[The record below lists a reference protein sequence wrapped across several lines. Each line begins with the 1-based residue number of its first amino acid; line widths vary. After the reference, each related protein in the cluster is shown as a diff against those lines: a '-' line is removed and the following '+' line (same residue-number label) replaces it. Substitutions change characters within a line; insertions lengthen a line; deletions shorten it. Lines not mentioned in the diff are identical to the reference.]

1 MVLDILAA
9 IGLKETGKYV
19 AKDVLLPLLQG
30 SLEDYAKDFFKGCI
44 ADAAGL
50 ASQAPVQKAL
60 GEALKAF
67 VELVEEELKFQG
79 CSGAEIRD
87 FYEIPLREFMK
98 DKDVKATLG
107 KAFEP
112 DCRAIDA
119 EMLALRWDTLELRPL
134 PEEFDWPQI
143 GKQYVRAV
151 KGILRSSDELR
162 DLLKLHN
169 QEAMR
174 QGIEELVGIPP
185 DFDLQKYQETLREQY
200 GNLKLESLDTSA
212 YAYND
217 LKLWRMFIPQDVRT
231 CQEFNPKVYE
241 IPKEKLKELQ
251 QRGELDAEALEAA
264 QIEAYRQTYVEQPI
278 QNVLE
283 VVGRTAG
290 VGQRSRPVADC
301 AVVLGDPG
309 SGKSTLLQYVALQW
323 AEQPIRDLKEL
334 TQRPLPLLIELRK
347 YARDRN
353 DQKCSSMVE
362 YLHQGDIACRLNQ
375 QRLHEVLL
383 AGDAIALFD
392 GIDEVFDP
400 NLRDV
405 VVTDIHRFT
414 NDYPPVQVVV
424 TSRWLGYK
432 AQTLRDAGFQHYML
446 QDLTDEQI
454 AEFIARWHDQT
465 FPEGADKVR
474 KRERLHKA
482 IRESKA
488 IRELAGN
495 PLLLTMMAI
504 LNRNQELPRDRPEL
518 YNQASRVLLHQWDV
532 ERNLIEQKLDP
543 VTIDYRDKQAMLRKV
558 AYHMQ
563 SGEAGLAGNIIS
575 AQDLEAILTD
585 YLKAIDVD
593 QPRDVARRMIQQ
605 LRTRNFILCY
615 LGADNYAFVHRTF
628 LEFFAA
634 WAFVWEFKETQ
645 TITFE
650 KLRDQTF
657 GAHWQEESWQ
667 EVLRLIAGMIEAKF
681 VGSLTTLLLD
691 QKVDKVA
698 FSNGGSLE
706 REGLS
711 NLLLA
716 ANCLSEVRN
725 RKELTTQA
733 DQLFQRL
740 KAEVEDQYP
749 YNLDRNASDAVV
761 GAAVSAWREH
771 INLLPLLKS
780 WIRVNPDSYIPEA
793 VVAAIAQNWFTA
805 SDTLPWLKTR
815 AQSDENYAVRMAA
828 VQELAKGFKDDPETL
843 LILKTRAQSD
853 ENYDVRMA
861 AVQELAKGF
870 KDDPETLPW
879 LKTRA
884 QSDEN
889 YAVRR
894 AAVQELAKGFKDDPE
909 TLPWLKTRAQSD
921 ENYAVRRAAVQE
933 LAKGFK
939 DDPET
944 LPWLKTRAQ
953 SDENYAV
960 RRAAVQELAKGFKD
974 DPETLPIL
982 KTRAQSDENYA
993 VRMAAVQELAKGFKD
1008 DPETLLIL
1016 KTRAQ
1021 SDENYAVRRAA
1032 VQELAKGFKDDPET
1046 LPWLKTRAQSDEN
1059 YAVRRAAVQEL
1070 AKGFN
1075 DDPETL
1081 LILKTRAQSDED
1093 NAVRM
1098 AAVQEL
1104 AKGFK
1109 DDLNLFELWCD
1120 RALNDP
1126 FEREYEW
1133 DDNPRQTALNV
1144 LVQQHPGHPK
1154 TLELLQDRAQNDN
1167 DVQLREWAA
1176 EQLEKLKMQN

>member
-9 IGLKETGKYV
+9 IWLKETGKYV

-67 VELVEEELKFQG
+67 VELVEEELEFQG

-87 FYEIPLREFMK
+87 FYEVPLREFMK

-112 DCRAIDA
+112 DCRTIDA
-119 EMLALRWDTLELRPL
+119 EVLALRWDALELRPL

-151 KGILRSSDELR
+151 KCILRSSDELR

-169 QEAMR
+169 QEAM
-174 QGIEELVGIPP
+174 LVVIPT
-185 DFDLQKYQETLREQY
+185 DFDLRKYQETLREQY

-264 QIEAYRQTYVEQPI
+264 QIETYRQTYVEQPI

-283 VVGRTAG
+283 VLGLTAG
-290 VGQRSRPVADC
+290 MGQRSRPVADC

-323 AEQPIRDLKEL
+323 AEQPIRDRAEL
-334 TQRPLPLLIELRK
+334 AQRPLPVLIELRK

-405 VVTDIHRFT
+405 VVTDILRFT
-414 NDYPPVQVVV
+414 NDYPQVQVVV

-454 AEFIARWHDQT
+454 TEFIGRWHDLT
-465 FPEGADKVR
+465 FLEGADKVR

-645 TITFE
+645 SITFE
-650 KLRDQTF
+650 ELRDQTF

-681 VGSLTTLLLD
+681 VGSLITLLLD
-691 QKVDKVA
+691 QKVDKAA
-698 FSNGGSLE
+698 FYDGNSLE
-706 REGLS
+706 RDGLS

-733 DQLFQRL
+733 SQLFQRL

-749 YNLDRNASDAVV
+749 YNLDQNASDAVV
-761 GAAVSAWREH
+761 GAVVSAWREH
-771 INLLPLLKS
+771 IDLLPLLKS
-780 WIRVNPDSYIPEA
+780 WLRVNPSSYIPDA
-793 VVAAIAQNWFTA
+793 AVAAIAQNWFTA
-805 SDTLPWLKTR
+805 SDTLPWLKAR
-815 AQSDENYAVRMAA
+815 AQEDDSWAVR
-828 VQELAKGFKDDPETL
+828 
-843 LILKTRAQSD
+843 S
-853 ENYDVRMA
+853 
-861 AVQELAKGF
+861 
-870 KDDPETLPW
+870 
-879 LKTRA
+879 
-884 QSDEN
+884 
-889 YAVRR
+889 
-894 AAVQELAKGFKDDPE
+894 
-909 TLPWLKTRAQSD
+909 
-921 ENYAVRRAAVQE
+921 
-933 LAKGFK
+933 
-939 DDPET
+939 
-944 LPWLKTRAQ
+944 
-953 SDENYAV
+953 
-960 RRAAVQELAKGFKD
+960 AAVQELAKGFKD

-982 KTRAQSDENYA
+982 KARAQEDEDGA
-993 VRMAAVQELAKGFKD
+993 VRRVAVQALAKGWKD
-1008 DPETLLIL
+1008 D
-1016 KTRAQ
+1016 Q
-1021 SDENYAVRRAA
+1021 
-1032 VQELAKGFKDDPET
+1032 
-1046 LPWLKTRAQSDEN
+1046 
-1059 YAVRRAAVQEL
+1059 
-1070 AKGFN
+1070 
-1075 DDPETL
+1075 
-1081 LILKTRAQSDED
+1081 
-1093 NAVRM
+1093 
-1098 AAVQEL
+1098 
-1104 AKGFK
+1104 
-1109 DDLNLFELWCD
+1109 NLFELWCD

-1126 FEREYEW
+1126 FEREYNW
-1133 DDNPRQTALNV
+1133 QDNPRQVALRV
-1144 LVQQHPGHPK
+1144 LVQQYPDHPK
-1154 TLELLQDRAQNDN
+1154 TLELLRDRAQNDN
-1167 DVQLREWAA
+1167 DKQLREWAA
-1176 EQLEKLKMQN
+1176 KQLEKLKMQN

>member
-44 ADAAGL
+44 ADTAGL

-60 GEALKAF
+60 AEALKAF
-67 VELVEEELKFQG
+67 VELIEAELEFQG

-87 FYEIPLREFMK
+87 FYEIPLREFMR

-107 KAFEP
+107 QAFEP
-112 DCRAIDA
+112 DCRTIEA
-119 EMLALRWDTLELRPL
+119 EVLALRWQALDLRPL

-174 QGIEELVGIPP
+174 QGIEALVGIPT

-290 VGQRSRPVADC
+290 MGQRSRPVVDY

-323 AEQPIRDLKEL
+323 AEQPVRDLKEL
-334 TQRPLPLLIELRK
+334 AQRPLPLLIELRK
-347 YARDRN
+347 YARDRH
-353 DQKCSSMVE
+353 DKKCSSIVE
-362 YLHQGDIACRLNQ
+362 YLDKGDIACRLNQ

-383 AGDAIALFD
+383 AGDAVALFD

-400 NLRDV
+400 NLRHV

-414 NDYPPVQVVV
+414 NDYPQVQVVV

-575 AQDLEAILTD
+575 AQDLETILTD
-585 YLKAIDVD
+585 FLKSIDID
-593 QPRDVARRMIQQ
+593 KPREVARLMIRQ
-605 LRTRNFILCY
+605 LRERNFILCY
-615 LGADNYAFVHRTF
+615 LGADTYAFVHRTF

-645 TITFE
+645 TLSFE
-650 KLRDQTF
+650 ALLDQAF
-657 GAHWQEESWQ
+657 KVHWHDEDWH
-667 EVLRLIAGMIEAKF
+667 EVLRLISGMIDQTFSGRIIDFLLCQDGESSYTQNETRFANLFLAADCYYESRIASLNSDDAEKILKSLIALIPYSTISRNEETGTTTTDYGI
-681 VGSLTTLLLD
+681 GSKAVSYIGKLFHEEPDSFDYL
-691 QKVDKVA
+691 K
-698 FSNGGSLE
+698 S
-706 REGLS
+706 
-711 NLLLA
+711 LLA
-716 ANCLSEVRN
+716 
-725 RKELTTQA
+725 
-733 DQLFQRL
+733 
-740 KAEVEDQYP
+740 
-749 YNLDRNASDAVV
+749 SDSSDFTSLAVV
-761 GAAVSAWREH
+761 NSITENYRDHPQALLWLKEVAETKEMRLNYRVAPLAVSA
-771 INLLPLLKS
+771 
-780 WIRVNPDSYIPEA
+780 
-793 VVAAIAQNWFTA
+793 IARCWTNE
-805 SDTLPWLKTR
+805 SDTLNWLKDI
-815 AQSDENYAVRMAA
+815 AQSTVWQSVSIMAVQEIGNIYNQNSEIKRWLKESIQSSSSKESLRSAA
-828 VQELAKGFKDDPETL
+828 VQVLAERWKDDPDTL
-843 LILKTRAQSD
+843 PILKRRAQVDQDNS
-853 ENYDVRMA
+853 
-861 AVQELAKGF
+861 
-870 KDDPETLPW
+870 
-879 LKTRA
+879 
-884 QSDEN
+884 
-889 YAVRR
+889 VRR
-894 AAVQELAKGFKDDPE
+894 AAVQALAKGWEDDP
-909 TLPWLKTRAQSD
+909 S
-921 ENYAVRRAAVQE
+921 
-933 LAKGFK
+933 
-939 DDPET
+939 
-944 LPWLKTRAQ
+944 
-953 SDENYAV
+953 
-960 RRAAVQELAKGFKD
+960 
-974 DPETLPIL
+974 
-982 KTRAQSDENYA
+982 
-993 VRMAAVQELAKGFKD
+993 
-1008 DPETLLIL
+1008 
-1016 KTRAQ
+1016 
-1021 SDENYAVRRAA
+1021 
-1032 VQELAKGFKDDPET
+1032 
-1046 LPWLKTRAQSDEN
+1046 
-1059 YAVRRAAVQEL
+1059 
-1070 AKGFN
+1070 
-1075 DDPETL
+1075 
-1081 LILKTRAQSDED
+1081 
-1093 NAVRM
+1093 
-1098 AAVQEL
+1098 
-1104 AKGFK
+1104 
-1109 DDLNLFELWCD
+1109 LFEFWCD
-1120 RALNDP
+1120 RTLNDL
-1126 FEREYEW
+1126 FEREYDW
-1133 DDNPRQTALNV
+1133 QGNPRQIALNV
-1144 LVQQHPGHPK
+1144 LVQQYPDHPK
-1154 TLELLQDRAQNDN
+1154 TLELLRDRAQNDN
-1167 DVQLREWAA
+1167 DEQLREWAA
-1176 EQLEKLKMQN
+1176 KQLEKSKVQN

>member
-67 VELVEEELKFQG
+67 VELVEEELEFHG

-119 EMLALRWDTLELRPL
+119 EVLALRWDALELRHL

-169 QEAMR
+169 QEAIR

-290 VGQRSRPVADC
+290 VGQRSRPVADY

-334 TQRPLPLLIELRK
+334 AQRPLPLLIELRK

-353 DQKCSSMVE
+353 DKTCSSIVE

-405 VVTDIHRFT
+405 VVTDVHRFT
-414 NDYPPVQVVV
+414 NDYPQVQVVV

-454 AEFIARWHDQT
+454 AEFIQRWHDQT

-563 SGEAGLAGNIIS
+563 AGEAGLAGNIIS

-585 YLKAIDVD
+585 YLKSIDVD
-593 QPRDVARRMIQQ
+593 QPRDVARRMIRQ
-605 LRTRNFILCY
+605 LRERNFILCY

-634 WAFVWEFKETQ
+634 WAFVWEFKETR
-645 TITFE
+645 
-650 KLRDQTF
+650 KLTLESMINDVF
-657 GAHWQEESWQ
+657 GQHWREGSWR
-667 EVLRLIAGMIEAKF
+667 EVLRLIAGMVDAMVVGQVIEFLMAQQVNF
-681 VGSLTTLLLD
+681 ADHLTRD
-691 QKVDKVA
+691 PSFYDKRLKRDA
-698 FSNGGSLE
+698 IG
-706 REGLS
+706 

-716 ANCLSEVRN
+716 VDCLAEVRTRSAIAHISKQLLNCLRDIV
-725 RKELTTQA
+725 L
-733 DQLFQRL
+733 
-740 KAEVEDQYP
+740 AEHP
-749 YNLDRNASDAVV
+749 YRFT
-761 GAAVSAWREH
+761 GEAAEE
-771 INLLPLLKS
+771 IMF
-780 WIRVNPDSYIPEA
+780 
-793 VVAAIAQNWFTA
+793 AIANAWEHDGTVLSWMKYCAQIDSLSYFPFASVIALSLTWKTPDIKRWLKEEAKKSPDINVKFA
-805 SDTLPWLKTR
+805 ALMGIARGFKEDSDTLPWLKICAET
-815 AQSDENYAVRMAA
+815 DNNYAVRRLALRELVKYFKDDLETFTWLKIRAQYDPDNHVRQAA
-828 VQELAKGFKDDPETL
+828 VQELARGFKNSPETFSW
-843 LILKTRAQSD
+843 LKNRSQSD
-853 ENYDVRMA
+853 NDYDVRQA
-861 AVQELAKGF
+861 AIQELSQGF
-870 KDDPETLPW
+870 KNNL
-879 LKTRA
+879 
-884 QSDEN
+884 
-889 YAVRR
+889 
-894 AAVQELAKGFKDDPE
+894 
-909 TLPWLKTRAQSD
+909 
-921 ENYAVRRAAVQE
+921 
-933 LAKGFK
+933 
-939 DDPET
+939 
-944 LPWLKTRAQ
+944 
-953 SDENYAV
+953 
-960 RRAAVQELAKGFKD
+960 
-974 DPETLPIL
+974 ETLPIL
-982 KTRAQSDENYA
+982 KVRAQYDNSSTVRRSAIQELAQGFKGDSEILTIVKNCAQSDNNYY
-993 VRMAAVQELAKGFKD
+993 VRITAIQELAKSWKD
-1008 DPETLLIL
+1008 D
-1016 KTRAQ
+1016 Q
-1021 SDENYAVRRAA
+1021 
-1032 VQELAKGFKDDPET
+1032 
-1046 LPWLKTRAQSDEN
+1046 
-1059 YAVRRAAVQEL
+1059 
-1070 AKGFN
+1070 
-1075 DDPETL
+1075 
-1081 LILKTRAQSDED
+1081 
-1093 NAVRM
+1093 
-1098 AAVQEL
+1098 
-1104 AKGFK
+1104 
-1109 DDLNLFELWCD
+1109 NLFEFWCC
-1120 RALNDP
+1120 RILKDP
-1126 FEREYEW
+1126 FKRGYNW
-1133 DDNPRQTALNV
+1133 QDNPRQTALNV
-1144 LVQQHPGHPK
+1144 LVQQYPHHPK
-1154 TLELLQDRAQNDN
+1154 TLELLRDRAQNDN
-1167 DVQLREWAA
+1167 DEQLREWAT
-1176 EQLEKLKMQN
+1176 EQLEKIKMQN